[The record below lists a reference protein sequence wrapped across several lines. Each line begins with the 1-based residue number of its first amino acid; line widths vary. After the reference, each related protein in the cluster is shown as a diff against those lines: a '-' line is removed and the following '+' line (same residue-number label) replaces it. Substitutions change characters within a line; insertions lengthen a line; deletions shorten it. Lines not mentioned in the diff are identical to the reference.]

1 MARVYKNHIHLY
13 SGLQE
18 FQEKAVRFL
27 NEIYGRQKPLDFV
40 DFAVD
45 EAEKMFIATGW
56 YNGEE
61 APKEQKPGEPL
72 SVAAQ
77 VAINA
82 GTEIVK
88 HVFLK
93 FLEQRAPAPVVAV
106 KPKAPAQDKAKQ
118 NGKKRK

>member
-45 EAEKMFIATGW
+45 EAEQMFIATGW
-56 YNGEE
+56 YEGED
-61 APKEQKPGEPL
+61 APAEQKPGEPL

-77 VAINA
+77 IANNA
-82 GTEIVK
+82 PVTQAP
-88 HVFLK
+88 FLS
-93 FLEQRAPAPVVAV
+93 FLAPAPVAV
-106 KPKAPAQDKAKQ
+106 VVKQKAPAKDKAKTD
-118 NGKKRK
+118 GKKRK